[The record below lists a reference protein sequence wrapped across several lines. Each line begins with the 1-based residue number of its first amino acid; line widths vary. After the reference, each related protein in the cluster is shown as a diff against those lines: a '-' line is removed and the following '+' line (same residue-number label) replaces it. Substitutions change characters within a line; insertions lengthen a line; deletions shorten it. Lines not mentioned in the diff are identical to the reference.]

1 MGTPVNKVL
10 RPALGPALLLA
21 LVYATGVAATNTAQ
35 NVSVQHGTSGM
46 VTTHHV
52 RRYPSDIY
60 YTKQSFE
67 LGGNGLPIAQTVGF
81 EDDVWQFDDGGDLVT
96 PLPTRYCKDA
106 DDTGCFHKY
115 TTPQDN
121 LTLNQ
126 LVVMQDSEFDPG
138 AVWLTLLFQNA
149 LARFDRFGNL
159 CFTTWP
165 GQYACDGNYHAPSIG
180 FVNSDCTDMV
190 YFDHLRV
197 EPYAER
203 IARNEEQL
211 LYCVDGSD
219 PAWAFKGTFV
229 DKNSEI
235 WITNFYQRR
244 VAKLSYRRS
253 PLVNPYCAVGR
264 CRTD

>member
-1 MGTPVNKVL
+1 MP
-10 RPALGPALLLA
+10 
-21 LVYATGVAATNTAQ
+21 TGGSTWPTAATE
-35 NVSVQHGTSGM
+35 SSGS
-46 VTTHHV
+46 TTWARDEAGASSLGAV
-52 RRYPSDIY
+52 RRTS
-60 YTKQSFE
+60 
-67 LGGNGLPIAQTVGF
+67 V
-81 EDDVWQFDDGGDLVT
+81 
-96 PLPTRYCKDA
+96 DA

-180 FVNSDCTDMV
+180 FVNSDCTDMG